1 MNRLGMIVDLSHS
14 SLQVTCHLGN
24 SVTPNI
30 LILKGISPFSVH
42 LLEHDWVFIP
52 SLTTY
57 LSLFLTSEI
66 QKLRTLNINSST
78 PSHSSDRP

>member
-30 LILKGISPFSVH
+30 LIKGIPPFSVH
-42 LLEHDWVFIP
+42 LLEHGWFFYSFPYYIPVFIP
-52 SLTTY
+52 YIGNTE
-57 LSLFLTSEI
+57 TSD
-66 QKLRTLNINSST
+66 
-78 PSHSSDRP
+78 P